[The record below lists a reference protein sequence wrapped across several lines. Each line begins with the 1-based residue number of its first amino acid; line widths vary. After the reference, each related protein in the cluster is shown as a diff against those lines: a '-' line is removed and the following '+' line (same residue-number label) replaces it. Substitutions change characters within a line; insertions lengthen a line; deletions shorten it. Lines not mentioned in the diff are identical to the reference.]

1 MTRPNRRRGRQAGK
15 PVAVTPAVPADSPQ
29 DRAAG
34 SPDRLLARYLRRAAC
49 STAAGMGV
57 FGLSADSTSAAIT
70 TVDAPEYIQKKLVGY
85 PWNNNNPY
93 IEWEFDEGDP
103 QYPFRTTGWA
113 TEGFT
118 YNYFGYAWPTA
129 AWGMDLDG
137 NGSGDVNFFRGKYF
151 GGYLVANS
159 VKVGY
164 YTSSVPGSGQVDLLS
179 NSVDNPDADGYP
191 DTPPNTADKKTALQ
205 GFNAG
210 EIIGDVNDVNIGV
223 SGGLMRGAGRVGDW
237 DGVEDN
243 FEDLYGYGNPGLP
256 SYVGFQISGLSTGTG
271 TGFGWI
277 EVIVR
282 EGGGIPEAQAEL
294 QIIRWAFTDDGSPIA
309 AGDTGPVGLP
319 GDYNDD
325 GVIDAADYTVWRD
338 NLGST
343 IPNDPTGDVA
353 SDADYDYWKAHFGE
367 TTPPGSGAITSPAA
381 VPEPTTLGL
390 LAAGGGALAFGYRR
404 RKR

>member
-1 MTRPNRRRGRQAGK
+1 MA
-15 PVAVTPAVPADSPQ
+15 ATPAVPADSPQ
-29 DRAAG
+29 NRAAG

-85 PWNNNNPY
+85 PWSNNPY
-93 IEWEFDEGDP
+93 IEWEFDQGDP

-137 NGSGDVNFFRGKYF
+137 NGSGDVNFFRGKYY
-151 GGYLVANS
+151 GGYLVAS
-159 VKVGY
+159 AVKVGY

-191 DTPPNTADKKTALQ
+191 STPPNTPNKKTALQ

-210 EIIGDVNDVNIGV
+210 EMIGDGNDVNIGV
-223 SGGLMRGAGRVGDW
+223 SSGLMRGAGSVGDW

-256 SYVGFQISGLSTGTG
+256 SYVGFEISGLSTGTG
-271 TGFGWI
+271 SGFGWI

-282 EGGGIPEAQAEL
+282 EGGSIPEAQVEL

-319 GDYNDD
+319 GDYNED

-338 NLGST
+338 NLGNT

-367 TTPPGSGAITSPAA
+367 TTPPGSGAITSPTA